1 MNIDWKIK
9 MHDIHVKNTSPDNN
23 NTVIQLIVFRAG
35 DEEFGIKIEMV
46 REIIKAAMIT
56 PIPES
61 PDFIKGIIN
70 VRGEIV
76 TAIDIKSRF
85 SLPHTKELEPKHIVV
100 TKKGDTL
107 FGLIVDEV
115 IEVLRI
121 KPTEIKS
128 TPSLIDEINE
138 KYVKGIISHEN
149 RLIILLDLDQVLSQE
164 DLINISKIK
173 RSEKSDTNET
183 NIPQDNLDHQ

>member
-1 MNIDWKIK
+1 MSEQANLESSKAETEGK
-9 MHDIHVKNTSPDNN
+9 
-23 NTVIQLIVFRAG
+23 TVIQLIVFRAG
-35 DEEFGIKIEMV
+35 NEEFGVKIDAV
-46 REIIKAAMIT
+46 REIIKIDVIT

-85 SLPHTKELEPKHIVV
+85 DLNEPDTVEAKHIVV
-100 TKKGDTL
+100 TKQGENL

-121 KPTEIKS
+121 MKKDIKP
-128 TPSLIDEINE
+128 TPSLLDKINE
-138 KYVKGIISHEN
+138 KYVSGIISHDN
-149 RLIILLDLDQVLSQE
+149 RLIILLDLDQVLSYKELVNLSHLKRAKDYEVKEKPNE
-164 DLINISKIK
+164 DNQNVM
-173 RSEKSDTNET
+173 DNE
-183 NIPQDNLDHQ
+183 